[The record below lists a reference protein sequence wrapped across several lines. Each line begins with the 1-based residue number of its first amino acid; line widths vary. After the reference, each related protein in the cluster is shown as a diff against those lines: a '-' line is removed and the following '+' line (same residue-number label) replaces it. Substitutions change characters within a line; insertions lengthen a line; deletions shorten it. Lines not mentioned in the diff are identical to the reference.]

1 MDPQM
6 EENDRT
12 SLYSL
17 HARFCKTLADA
28 NRLLI
33 INELASGELPVG
45 EISRRLELSQPNV
58 SKHLAIMREH
68 GLVLTRREGIS
79 IYYSLAD
86 SRISE
91 AIKLLK
97 AAQADHMER
106 RQALA
111 RGGIVQS

>member
-1 MDPQM
+1 M
-6 EENDRT
+6 EVRMEDNDRA
-12 SLYSL
+12 SIYGL
-17 HARFCKTLADA
+17 HASFCKTLADA

-33 INELASGELPVG
+33 INELTAGELSVG
-45 EISRRLELSQPNV
+45 EICRRLEISQPNV

-68 GLVLTRREGIS
+68 GLVETRRNGIS

-97 AAQADHMER
+97 AVQADQLER

-111 RGGIVQS
+111 RAQT

>member
-1 MDPQM
+1 M
-6 EENDRT
+6 EDNDRA
-12 SLYSL
+12 SIYSL
-17 HARFCKTLADA
+17 HASFCKTLADA

-33 INELASGELPVG
+33 INELASGELSVS
-45 EISRRLELSQPNV
+45 EICRRLELSQPNV

-68 GLVLTRREGIS
+68 GLVQTRRDGIS

-97 AAQADHMER
+97 AAQADHLER
-106 RQALA
+106 RQALTRA
-111 RGGIVQS
+111 GVS